1 METLITFIFF
11 ILGVLTLHGFA
22 NKILSQ
28 CGIPRQNLIPSRILL
43 SILFYS
49 VSISLS
55 IYNKNVMFGT
65 GWGLGL
71 LYILPFGIILTFI
84 SSYTS
89 NKEQILNN
97 WWKNI
102 IYATISAF
110 SIWLI
115 TREPQGKNGII
126 LMFIPLIALF
136 TTILHFLILLVHS
149 FIRKHFKKLAYCL
162 VFYAILAIA
171 YFSFAGY
178 RNFAPNYTLQE
189 AQNVQAF
196 LWEYEVNHTNKTIP
210 DSLKLQIKD
219 AYAERYYSYQY
230 DSWFSY
236 SPTIHIG
243 KSYYINLIFDKKIFV
258 ENKPNFVYHYDY
270 HNMLRCNYDTI
281 PPTDSICLP
290 FTYSLT
296 LNGRT
301 VTDTLLLVKKGKN
314 PNQQQRK

>member
-28 CGIPRQNLIPSRILL
+28 CGISRRNLIPSRILL

-49 VSISLS
+49 VCISLC

-65 GWGLGL
+65 DWGLGL
-71 LYILPFGIILTFI
+71 LFILPFGIILSFI
-84 SSYTS
+84 ASYTS

-136 TTILHFLILLVHS
+136 TTILHFLILLVQS

-178 RNFAPNYTLQE
+178 RNFARNYTLQE
-189 AQNVQAF
+189 TQYAQTF
-196 LWEYEVNHTNKTIP
+196 LWEYEVNHTNKTIL
-210 DSLKLQIKD
+210 DSLKLQIKE
-219 AYAERYYSYQY
+219 AYAEKDFHYQY
-230 DSWFSY
+230 DSWLSY
-236 SPTIHIG
+236 SPSIITG
-243 KSYYINLIFDKKIFV
+243 NTYYVNLIFDKHFFV
-258 ENKPNFVYHYDY
+258 EDKPNFVFHYDY
-270 HNMLRCNYDTI
+270 HNMIRCQYDTI
-281 PPTDSICLP
+281 PPADSICLP
-290 FTYSLT
+290 FTSSLT
-296 LNGRT
+296 LNGRF
-301 VTDTLLLVKKGKN
+301 VTDTLLLIKTPEN
-314 PNQQQRK
+314 PEQ

>member
-11 ILGVLTLHGFA
+11 MLGLLTLHGFA

-28 CGIPRQNLIPSRILL
+28 CGISRRNLIPSRILL

-49 VSISLS
+49 VCISLC

-65 GWGLGL
+65 DWGLGL
-71 LYILPFGIILTFI
+71 LFILPFGIILTFI
-84 SSYTS
+84 ASYTS

-136 TTILHFLILLVHS
+136 TTILHFLILLVQS

-178 RNFAPNYTLQE
+178 RNFARNYTLIE

-196 LWEYEVNHTNKTIP
+196 LWEYKVNHTNKAIP
-210 DSLKLQIKD
+210 DSLKLQIKE
-219 AYAERYYSYQY
+219 AYAEKDFHYQY
-230 DSWFSY
+230 DSWLSY
-236 SPTIHIG
+236 SPSIITDNT
-243 KSYYINLIFDKKIFV
+243 YYVNLIFDKHFFV
-258 ENKPNFVYHYDY
+258 EDKPNFVFHYDY
-270 HNMLRCNYDTI
+270 HNMIRCQYDTI
-281 PPTDSICLP
+281 PPSDSICLP

-296 LNGRT
+296 MNGRT
-301 VTDTLLLVKKGKN
+301 VTDTLLLVKI
-314 PNQQQRK
+314 PESPEQ

>member
-1 METLITFIFF
+1 METLNTLIFF
-11 ILGVLTLHGFA
+11 MLGLLTLHGFA

-28 CGIPRQNLIPSRILL
+28 CGISRRNLIPSRILL

-49 VSISLS
+49 VCISLC

-65 GWGLGL
+65 DWGLGL
-71 LYILPFGIILTFI
+71 LFIIPFGIILTFI
-84 SSYTS
+84 ASYTS

-149 FIRKHFKKLAYCL
+149 FIRKHFKKFAYCL

-178 RNFAPNYTLQE
+178 RNFARNYTLQE
-189 AQNVQAF
+189 TQYAQTF
-196 LWEYEVNHTNKTIP
+196 LWEYKVNHTNKTIP
-210 DSLKLQIKD
+210 DSLKLQIKE
-219 AYAERYYSYQY
+219 AYAEKDFHYQY
-230 DSWFSY
+230 DSWLSY
-236 SPTIHIG
+236 SPSIITG
-243 KSYYINLIFDKKIFV
+243 NTYYVNLIFDKQFFV
-258 ENKPNFVYHYDY
+258 EDKPNFMFHYDY
-270 HNMLRCNYDTI
+270 HNMIRCQYDTI

-290 FTYSLT
+290 FTYSLI
-296 LNGRT
+296 LNGRI
-301 VTDTLLLVKKGKN
+301 VTDTLSLIKTPEN
-314 PNQQQRK
+314 PKQ

>member
-11 ILGVLTLHGFA
+11 ILGLLTLHGFA

-65 GWGLGL
+65 GWGLK
-71 LYILPFGIILTFI
+71 ILTTLPIGIIFAYFSLYPI
-84 SSYTS
+84 

-178 RNFAPNYTLQE
+178 RNFARNYTLQE
-189 AQNVQAF
+189 TQYAQTF
-196 LWEYEVNHTNKTIP
+196 LWEYKVNHTNKTIP
-210 DSLKLQIKD
+210 DSLKLQIKE
-219 AYAERYYSYQY
+219 AYAEKDFHYQY
-230 DSWFSY
+230 DSWLSY
-236 SPTIHIG
+236 SPSIITDNT
-243 KSYYINLIFDKKIFV
+243 YYVNLIFDKQFFV
-258 ENKPNFVYHYDY
+258 EDKPNFMFHYDY
-270 HNMLRCNYDTI
+270 HNMIRCQYDTI
-281 PPTDSICLP
+281 PPADSICLP

-296 LNGRT
+296 LNGRF
-301 VTDTLLLVKKGKN
+301 VTDTLLLIKTPEN
-314 PNQQQRK
+314 PEQ

>member
-1 METLITFIFF
+1 
-11 ILGVLTLHGFA
+11 
-22 NKILSQ
+22 
-28 CGIPRQNLIPSRILL
+28 
-43 SILFYS
+43 
-49 VSISLS
+49 
-55 IYNKNVMFGT
+55 MFGT

-178 RNFAPNYTLQE
+178 RNFARNYTLQE
-189 AQNVQAF
+189 TQYAQTF

-210 DSLKLQIKD
+210 DSLKLQIKE
-219 AYAERYYSYQY
+219 AYAEKDFHYQY
-230 DSWFSY
+230 DSWLSY
-236 SPTIHIG
+236 SPSIITG
-243 KSYYINLIFDKKIFV
+243 NTYYVNLIFDKHFFV
-258 ENKPNFVYHYDY
+258 EDKPNFVFHYDY
-270 HNMLRCNYDTI
+270 HNMIRCQYDTI
-281 PPTDSICLP
+281 PPADSICLP

-296 LNGRT
+296 LNGRF
-301 VTDTLLLVKKGKN
+301 VTDTLLLIKTPEN
-314 PNQQQRK
+314 PEQ